1 MKQYIMQLLGFVLLS
16 ATIIN
21 VIPSNNY
28 KSYIK
33 LFLGFVLIISILTPI
48 SKLLNFEDGLN
59 GWYQKTI
66 AAINTEVGEI
76 DFEELERYSN
86 ALVLDEY
93 NEKMRQKIN
102 EIMHSYNYNA
112 TKLELEYT
120 NDYAIKA
127 MKIYLSDTRIMV
139 EKINIGGVSAPKVEK
154 MEIIEIKE
162 RIALLYGIDKANI
175 HIYGEEG

>member
-1 MKQYIMQLLGFVLLS
+1 M
-16 ATIIN
+16 
-21 VIPSNNY
+21 
-28 KSYIK
+28 
-33 LFLGFVLIISILTPI
+33 
-48 SKLLNFEDGLN
+48 
-59 GWYQKTI
+59 
-66 AAINTEVGEI
+66 
-76 DFEELERYSN
+76 
-86 ALVLDEY
+86 LDEY